1 MLPTYQGGLPAT
13 NRDRGSSVCFTH
25 FRAACP
31 AGIAVVA
38 AGALIFELRQTDTGA
53 RNVHAY
59 YTAQSLEDMH
69 QGTGTSAV
77 QTPVP
82 MSACPNG
89 SFCTLDEFTKLVG
102 PMLDPNC
109 S

>member
-1 MLPTYQGGLPAT
+1 M
-13 NRDRGSSVCFTH
+13 
-25 FRAACP
+25 
-31 AGIAVVA
+31 VA

-102 PMLDPNC
+102 PMLDQLLIMTGRGALLRRRVAD
-109 S
+109 